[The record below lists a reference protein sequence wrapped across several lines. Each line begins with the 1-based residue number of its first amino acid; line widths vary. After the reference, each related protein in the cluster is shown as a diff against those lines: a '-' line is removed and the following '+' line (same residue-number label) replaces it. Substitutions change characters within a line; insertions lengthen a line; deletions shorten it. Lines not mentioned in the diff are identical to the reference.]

1 MRRQVL
7 LFNFIFLKIGPRRN
21 SSLRHYSRSTSTFEP
36 SFSQFDALW
45 FGRGGQLLRPG
56 RWVGFDAEKTGFVQG
71 PDRCVAE
78 DPHRLL
84 YDRCHLKSLAYHGQV
99 CASSKATTWQGIQ
112 EGVDNSYFM
121 VTCRKIH
128 IEYTVLSINETFFS
142 VVVGW
147 WPCFAKA
154 LKKINKFAKKMTT
167 IPVPLLSK
175 MHINDFSIKQCW
187 IANFLIIGS
196 VGSAWMALKSQRA
209 AAFCRCDIIGV

>member
-1 MRRQVL
+1 MKETTADKFFCFSQQC
-7 LFNFIFLKIGPRRN
+7 FDIIWFWIGPRRN
-21 SSLRHYSRSTSTFEP
+21 SSLWHYSRSTSTFEP

-45 FGRGGQLLRPG
+45 FGRGGQLFRPG

-112 EGVDNSYFM
+112 EGVDDSYFM

-128 IEYTVLSINETFFS
+128 IEYTVLYWYR
-142 VVVGW
+142 V
-147 WPCFAKA
+147 
-154 LKKINKFAKKMTT
+154 
-167 IPVPLLSK
+167 
-175 MHINDFSIKQCW
+175 
-187 IANFLIIGS
+187 
-196 VGSAWMALKSQRA
+196 
-209 AAFCRCDIIGV
+209 